1 MRYIADLHIH
11 SLFSRATS
19 KASHLRGLA
28 AWAAVKGIDVV
39 ASGDFTH
46 PGWFAH
52 LHEELIPAEEGF
64 FRLRPDPSFDYAA
77 LLPEGLQPSRHPEEI
92 RFVLSAEI
100 SCIYK
105 RGGRVRKVHNLLYAP
120 DMAAVRRISTALGNL
135 GNISADGRPILGLD
149 SRDLLE
155 IVLEQA
161 ANAFLV
167 PAHIW
172 TPWFSL
178 FGSKSGFDTVEEC
191 FGDLSEHIF
200 ALETGLSSDP
210 AMNRLVSA
218 LDGYSLISNSD
229 CHSPAKLGR
238 EANILDTGF
247 DFFSLREAIR
257 SPADAQGNQRFLAT
271 VEFFPEEGK
280 YHLDGHRKCGGCF
293 EPRKTRELK
302 GLCPACGKDL
312 TVGVLH
318 RVLELADRDEPV
330 FPAASPE
337 AHSLVPLAEL
347 VAELLGVG
355 PGSKKVMAAYSRL
368 INLFGSEFRL
378 LLETP
383 LEEMHSQGLPLLAEA
398 IGRVRKNEV
407 IRQSGCDGVYG
418 VIRVFSEGE
427 RIRLVGQQ
435 SLFGDAAPQKKVR
448 VPARKKL
455 AAKKI
460 SEALKAGGTEEAD
473 SDSSVTASK
482 DRLNPA
488 QRAAVM
494 SAAPIIVVQAGP
506 GTGKTHT
513 LVSRVERLLAEGA
526 KSGDNRVFC
535 TVITFTNK
543 AADTLRLR
551 LNLNN
556 LDTGGAQAEAGA
568 NCRVATFHGFC
579 LELLRCRRPG
589 LAVVGPDERSTI
601 LGSLF
606 PRISRSERLE
616 LSREISNCLLH
627 DTDSDSTDMAQ
638 TYLDYLEK
646 HSLIDLD
653 GICLQTLA
661 DLQEGGDWSLLYRHM
676 CGTLFVDEFQDV
688 NAVQYR
694 LVAALAATNP
704 VFCIGDPDQAIY
716 GFRGASPRWFYRL
729 LEDFTAEHHVL
740 TQNYRNG
747 AQILAAATTV
757 IRHNPQPTNLPAT
770 RKLEAM
776 EAMSARPSWLHV
788 QASSGVLAEARF
800 IADQV
805 EVQVGGLSHRG
816 LERMDEPATTGSS
829 FGDIAVLYR
838 TLRQAEVV
846 QAVFA
851 KRGIP
856 FQQVELE
863 AYYMR
868 GPCRLLYAWLMLLSG
883 RADVEQLLFLL
894 EREPGV
900 GEVRLARLQAYF
912 REVLSHKGVAAN
924 QRLLSLL
931 VSAPAGLVPAGFVQ
945 LLQQMQL
952 SALEASL
959 PVLLDTLTAALS
971 LHYSFDPQDTSFARL
986 QQSAVSFTDLHSFA
1000 ANLERYSDSVLYD
1013 PKATAV
1019 TLSTLH
1025 AAKGLEFDVVF
1036 ICGCEQGLLPMTP
1049 RELLEGVALQEHL
1062 EEERR
1067 LFYVGMTRARSSL
1080 YCTWSKLR
1088 RGFTTSAADEGQ
1100 GAADIDR
1107 RPSSFL
1113 FEFSPALISPAPVLQ
1128 PLRGKKQQAGRQLS
1142 LFSSNS

>member
-19 KASHLRGLA
+19 KTSHLRGLA

-39 ASGDFTH
+39 ATGDFTH
-46 PGWFAH
+46 PGWFAQ
-52 LHEELIPAEEGF
+52 LYEELVPAEEGF
-64 FRLRPDPSFDYAA
+64 FRLRPDSNFDYAA
-77 LLPEGLQPSRHPEEI
+77 LLPEGLQPGRHPEEI
-92 RFVLSAEI
+92 RFILSAEI

-120 DMAAVRRISTALGNL
+120 DMAAVRRINTALGNL

-161 ANAFLV
+161 GDAFLV

-191 FGDLSEHIF
+191 FADLSEHIF

-210 AMNRLVSA
+210 AMNRMISA

-238 EANILDTGF
+238 EANIFDTGF

-257 SPADAQGNQRFLAT
+257 SPADTLGNQRFLST

-293 EPRKTRELK
+293 EPRQTRELK

-337 AHSLVPLAEL
+337 VHSLVPLAEL

-368 INLFGSEFRL
+368 ISLFGSEFRL
-378 LLETP
+378 LLEAP
-383 LEEMHSQGLPLLAEA
+383 LEDMHSQGLPLLAEA
-398 IGRVRKNEV
+398 ISRVRRNEV

-418 VIRVFSEGE
+418 VIRVFTEGE
-427 RIRLVGQQ
+427 RVRLVGQQ
-435 SLFGDAAPQKKVR
+435 SLFSDAAPQKKVR
-448 VPARKKL
+448 TPARKKL
-455 AAKKI
+455 
-460 SEALKAGGTEEAD
+460 SAGKS
-473 SDSSVTASK
+473 SDVPKTHGVDETGSDAWATASK
-482 DRLNPA
+482 SRLNQA
-488 QRAAVM
+488 QRAVVV
-494 SAAPIIVVQAGP
+494 SAAPVIVVQAGP
-506 GTGKTHT
+506 GTGKTHA
-513 LVSRVERLLAEGA
+513 LVSRVERLLAEGV
-526 KSGDNRVFC
+526 KNGEHRVFC

-543 AADTLRLR
+543 AADELRLR
-551 LNLNN
+551 LNLNTAG
-556 LDTGGAQAEAGA
+556 LQAEGTAG
-568 NCRVATFHGFC
+568 CRVATFHGFC
-579 LELLRCRRPG
+579 LELLRCRRPE
-589 LAVVGPDERSTI
+589 LAVVGPDERSAI

-606 PRISRSERLE
+606 PQISRSERSE
-616 LSREISNCLLH
+616 LIKEISKFLLH
-627 DTDSDSTDMAQ
+627 DSGSGCASMVQA
-638 TYLDYLEK
+638 YLDYLEQ
-646 HSLIDLD
+646 HALIDLD
-653 GICLQTLA
+653 GICQQALA
-661 DLQEGGDWSLLYRHM
+661 DLQEGGEWALQYRRM
-676 CGTLFVDEFQDV
+676 CGMLFVDEFQDV
-688 NAVQYR
+688 NAVQYS
-694 LVAALAATNP
+694 LVAALAASNP

-729 LEDFTAEHHVL
+729 LEDFTAEYHVL

-747 AQILAAATTV
+747 AQILAAATAV
-757 IRHNPQPTNLPAT
+757 IHRNPRPANLPAI
-770 RKLEAM
+770 RKFEAM
-776 EAMSARPSWLHV
+776 EAMNTRPSWLHV
-788 QASSGVLAEARF
+788 QACSGVLAEARF

-816 LERMDEPATTGSS
+816 LERMDEPAMAGSS
-829 FGDIAVLYR
+829 FGDIAILYR

-851 KRGIP
+851 ERGIP

-868 GPCRLLYAWLMLLSG
+868 GSCRLLYAWLMLLSG
-883 RADVEQLLFLL
+883 RADVEQLLSLL
-894 EREPGV
+894 EKEPGM
-900 GEVRLARLQAYF
+900 GEVRIARLQAYL
-912 REVLSHKGVAAN
+912 REELRQKDASAG
-924 QRLLSLL
+924 QGLLPLL
-931 VSAPAGLVPAGFVQ
+931 VSVPAGLVPIAFIQ

-952 SALEASL
+952 SAQEAASL

-971 LHYSFDPQDTSFARL
+971 LHYSFEPQDASLARL
-986 QQSAVSFTDLHSFA
+986 QQSAVSFADLQSFA

-1036 ICGCEQGLLPMTP
+1036 ICGCEQELLPLAP
-1049 RELLEGVALQEHL
+1049 REQLEDAALQEHF

-1088 RGFTTSAADEGQ
+1088 RGFATSASDEGQ
-1100 GAADIDR
+1100 GATDMDR

-1113 FEFSPALISPAPVLQ
+1113 FEFSPALISPAPSLQ
-1128 PLRGKKQQAGRQLS
+1128 SLPEKKRQAGRQLS